1 MIFDGHDLNSLFVV
15 SRPTFETFAPNRS
28 FQDVLGRDG
37 TVYMGGSLIGGNIS
51 VKLSVIRKTPAQ
63 RREDLSTL
71 FMWLDVDEPKWLV
84 MDDQPGISY
93 KAIPSG
99 DMPIDSF
106 TNADSVVVNFRLLEA
121 AAYGDTVTVAI
132 PSEGSKTFTVH
143 GTYPTK
149 PKITANAVRDTSSL
163 VWGLC
168 LDNGDFLHVATGSST
183 ARQIVLDCEDRT
195 LTIAGSAALPT
206 LDSNWFELTPGQH
219 TIAFDNG
226 RGTNTIVTYQERW
239 L

>member
-37 TVYMGGSLIGGNIS
+37 TVYMGGSLIGGSIS

-121 AAYGDTVTVAI
+121 AAYGDTVTKTV
-132 PSEGSKTFTVH
+132 PSGGSLTFTVD

-149 PKITANAVRDTSSL
+149 PTITANAARDGSSQ
-163 VWGLC
+163 VWGLK
-168 LDNGDFLHVATGSST
+168 LDNGAFLHVATGSAS
-183 ARQIVLDCEDRT
+183 ARDVVLDCENRT
-195 LTIAGSAALPT
+195 LTIQGAVALPT
-206 LDSNWFELTPGQH
+206 LDSDWFELAPGTH
-219 TIAFDNG
+219 TLVMDK
-226 RGTNTIVTYQERW
+226 GTGAATVTYKERW

>member
-121 AAYGDTVTVAI
+121 AAYGDTVTKTV
-132 PSEGSKTFTVH
+132 PSGGSLTFTVG

-149 PKITANAVRDTSSL
+149 PTITANAARDGSSQ
-163 VWGLC
+163 VWGLK
-168 LDNGDFLHVATGSST
+168 LDNGAFLHVATGSAS
-183 ARQIVLDCEDRT
+183 ARDVVLNCENRT
-195 LTIAGSAALPT
+195 LTIQGAVALPT
-206 LDSNWFELTPGQH
+206 LDSDWFELAPGTH
-219 TIAFDNG
+219 TLTMDK
-226 RGTNTIVTYQERW
+226 GTGAATVTYKERW

>member
-84 MDDQPGISY
+84 MDDQPDISY

-121 AAYGDTVTVAI
+121 AAYGDTVTKTV
-132 PSEGSKTFTVH
+132 PSGGSITFTVD

-149 PKITANAVRDTSSL
+149 PTITANAARDGSSQ
-163 VWGLC
+163 VWGLK
-168 LDNGDFLHVATGSST
+168 LDNGAFLHVATGSAS
-183 ARQIVLDCEDRT
+183 ARDVVLDCENRT
-195 LTIAGSAALPT
+195 LTIQGSVALPT
-206 LDSNWFELTPGQH
+206 LDSDWFELSPGTH
-219 TIAFDNG
+219 TLVMDK
-226 RGTNTIVTYQERW
+226 GTGTATVTYKERW

>member
-121 AAYGDTVTVAI
+121 AAYGDTVTVTV
-132 PSEGSKTFTVH
+132 PSGGSLTFTVD

-149 PKITANAVRDTSSL
+149 PTITANAARDGSSQ
-163 VWGLC
+163 VWGLK
-168 LDNGDFLHVATGSST
+168 LDNGAFLHVATGSAS
-183 ARQIVLDCEDRT
+183 ARDVVLDCENRT
-195 LTIAGSAALPT
+195 LTIQGAVALPT
-206 LDSNWFELTPGQH
+206 LDSDWFELAPGTH
-219 TIAFDNG
+219 TLTMDK
-226 RGTNTIVTYQERW
+226 GTGAATVTYKERW

>member
-106 TNADSVVVNFRLLEA
+106 TNADSVMVNFRLLEA
-121 AAYGDTVTVAI
+121 AAYGDTVTKTV
-132 PSEGSKTFTVH
+132 PSGGSLTFTVD

-149 PKITANAVRDTSSL
+149 PTITANAARDGSSQ
-163 VWGLC
+163 VWGLK
-168 LDNGDFLHVATGSST
+168 LDNGAFLHVATGSAS
-183 ARQIVLDCEDRT
+183 ARDVVLNCENRT
-195 LTIAGSAALPT
+195 LTIQGAVALPT
-206 LDSNWFELTPGQH
+206 LDSDWFELAPGTH
-219 TIAFDNG
+219 TLVMDK
-226 RGTNTIVTYQERW
+226 GTGAATVTYKERW

>member
-121 AAYGDTVTVAI
+121 AAYGDTVTKTV
-132 PSEGSKTFTVH
+132 PSGGSLTFTVD

-149 PKITANAVRDTSSL
+149 PTITANAARDGSSQ
-163 VWGLC
+163 VWGLR
-168 LDNGDFLHVATGSST
+168 LDNGAFLHVATGSAS
-183 ARQIVLDCEDRT
+183 ARDVVLDCENRT
-195 LTIAGSAALPT
+195 LTIQGAVALPT
-206 LDSNWFELTPGQH
+206 LDSDWFKLAPGTH
-219 TIAFDNG
+219 TLVMDK
-226 RGTNTIVTYQERW
+226 GTGAATVTYKERW

>member
-28 FQDVLGRDG
+28 FQDGLGRDG

-84 MDDQPGISY
+84 MDDQPDISY

-121 AAYGDTVTVAI
+121 AAYGDTVTKTV
-132 PSEGSKTFTVH
+132 PSGGSITFTVD

-149 PKITANAVRDTSSL
+149 PTITANAARDGSSQ
-163 VWGLC
+163 VWGLR
-168 LDNGDFLHVATGSST
+168 LDNGDFLHVATGSAS
-183 ARQIVLDCEDRT
+183 ARDVVLDCENRT
-195 LTIAGSAALPT
+195 LTIQGAVALPT
-206 LDSNWFELTPGQH
+206 LDSDWFELSPGTH
-219 TIAFDNG
+219 TLAMDK
-226 RGTNTIVTYQERW
+226 GTGAATVTYKERW

>member
-121 AAYGDTVTVAI
+121 AAYGDTVTKTV
-132 PSEGSKTFTVH
+132 PSGGSLTFTVD

-149 PKITANAVRDTSSL
+149 PTITANAARDGSSQ
-163 VWGLC
+163 VWGLK
-168 LDNGDFLHVATGSST
+168 LDNGAFLHVATGSAS
-183 ARQIVLDCEDRT
+183 ARDVVLDCENRT
-195 LTIAGSAALPT
+195 LTIQGAVALPT
-206 LDSNWFELTPGQH
+206 LDSDWFELAPGTH
-219 TIAFDNG
+219 TLVMDK
-226 RGTNTIVTYQERW
+226 GTGAATVTYKERW

>member
-15 SRPTFETFAPNRS
+15 SRPSFETFAPNRA

-84 MDDQPGISY
+84 MDDQPDISY

-121 AAYGDTVTVAI
+121 AAYGDTVTKTV
-132 PSEGSKTFTVH
+132 PSGGSLTFTVD

-149 PKITANAVRDTSSL
+149 PTITANAARDGSSQ
-163 VWGLC
+163 VWGLK
-168 LDNGDFLHVATGSST
+168 LDNGAFLHVATGSAS
-183 ARQIVLDCEDRT
+183 ARDVVLDCENRT
-195 LTIAGSAALPT
+195 LTVQGAVALPT
-206 LDSNWFELTPGQH
+206 LDSDWFELAPGTH
-219 TIAFDNG
+219 TLVMDK
-226 RGTNTIVTYQERW
+226 GTGAATVTYKERW

>member
-84 MDDQPGISY
+84 TDDQPGISY

-121 AAYGDTVTVAI
+121 AAYGDTVTATV
-132 PSEGSKTFTVH
+132 PSGGSLTFTVD

-149 PKITANAVRDTSSL
+149 PTITARATRNSTSL
-163 VWGLC
+163 VWGLR
-168 LDNGDFLHVATGSST
+168 LDDGDFLHVATGSSS
-183 ARQIVLDCEDRT
+183 ARNIALDCENRT
-195 LTIAGSAALPT
+195 LTVQGAVALPT
-206 LDSNWFELTPGQH
+206 LDSDWFELAPGEH
-219 TIAFDNG
+219 TITMDNG
-226 RGTNTIVTYQERW
+226 TGAATVTYKERW

>member
-63 RREDLSTL
+63 RREALSTL

-121 AAYGDTVTVAI
+121 AAYGDTVTKTV
-132 PSEGSKTFTVH
+132 PSGGSLTFTVD

-149 PKITANAVRDTSSL
+149 PTITANAARDGSSQ
-163 VWGLC
+163 VWGLR
-168 LDNGDFLHVATGSST
+168 LDNGAFLHVATGSAS
-183 ARQIVLDCEDRT
+183 ARDVVLDCENRT
-195 LTIAGSAALPT
+195 LTIQGAVALPT
-206 LDSNWFELTPGQH
+206 LDSDWFELAPGEH
-219 TIAFDNG
+219 TLVMDK
-226 RGTNTIVTYQERW
+226 GTGAATVTYKERW

>member
-63 RREDLSTL
+63 RREALSTL

-121 AAYGDTVTVAI
+121 AAYGDTVTKTL
-132 PSEGSKTFTVH
+132 PSNGTIIFTVG

-149 PKITANAVRDTSSL
+149 PIITSDATRSANSHL
-163 VWGLC
+163 WGIK
-168 LDNGDFLHVATGSST
+168 LDEGVFLHVDTGSSS
-183 ARQIVLDCEDRT
+183 ARAIVLDCEERT
-195 LTIAGSAALPT
+195 LTIEGDVALPT
-206 LDSNWFELTPGQH
+206 LDSDWFELAPGSH
-219 TIAFDNG
+219 TIKMDNG
-226 RGTNTIVTYQERW
+226 SGSAIITYKERW

>member
-121 AAYGDTVTVAI
+121 AAYGDTVTVTV
-132 PSEGSKTFTVH
+132 PSGGSLTFTVG

-149 PKITANAVRDTSSL
+149 PTITASAARDGSSQ
-163 VWGLC
+163 VWGLK
-168 LDNGDFLHVATGSST
+168 LDNGAFLHVATGSAS
-183 ARQIVLDCEDRT
+183 ARDVVLDCENRT
-195 LTIAGSAALPT
+195 LTIQGAVALLT
-206 LDSNWFELTPGQH
+206 LDSDWFELAPGTH
-219 TIAFDNG
+219 TLVMDK
-226 RGTNTIVTYQERW
+226 GTGAATVTYKERW

>member
-84 MDDQPGISY
+84 MDDQPDISY

-121 AAYGDTVTVAI
+121 AAYGDTVTKTV
-132 PSEGSKTFTVH
+132 PSGGSITFTVD

-149 PKITANAVRDTSSL
+149 PTITANAARDGSSQ
-163 VWGLC
+163 VWGLK
-168 LDNGDFLHVATGSST
+168 LDNGAFLHVATGSAS
-183 ARQIVLDCEDRT
+183 ARDVVLDCENRT
-195 LTIAGSAALPT
+195 LTIQGAVALPT
-206 LDSNWFELTPGQH
+206 LDSDWFELAPGTH
-219 TIAFDNG
+219 TLVMDK
-226 RGTNTIVTYQERW
+226 GTGAATVTYKERW